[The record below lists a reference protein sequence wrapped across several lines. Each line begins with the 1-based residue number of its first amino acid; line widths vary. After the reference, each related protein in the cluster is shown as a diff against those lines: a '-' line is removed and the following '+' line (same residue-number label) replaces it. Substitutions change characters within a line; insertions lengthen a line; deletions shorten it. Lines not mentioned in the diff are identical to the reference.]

1 MSLLRIVAT
10 SLVKPAMTMARTS
23 ISQQPSVASMAM
35 ARLHH
40 TMVTPSVA
48 VTKPAPDFKGQAVVD
63 GQFKEIKLAD
73 YAGKY
78 LVLFFYPLDL

>member
-23 ISQQPSVASMAM
+23 ISQQPSLASMAM
-35 ARLHH
+35 ARLH